1 MYSHHYL
8 SALIILIILIGF
20 IIFSLFT
27 ETENEDYFLKLGLMI
42 LQEIFFSIMYV
53 LGEVYLS
60 ISDGNIYKFLF
71 IDGIIG
77 MILSLLLQVVSYFFI
92 TCDSLEFLV
101 KNINIYCDNDNR
113 LNTMIKNLG
122 FEEFERY
129 FCNSKYYSVIFRYMA
144 IMVIN
149 FYFFS

>member
-60 ISDGNIYKFLF
+60 I
-71 IDGIIG
+71 
-77 MILSLLLQVVSYFFI
+77 
-92 TCDSLEFLV
+92 
-101 KNINIYCDNDNR
+101 
-113 LNTMIKNLG
+113 
-122 FEEFERY
+122 
-129 FCNSKYYSVIFRYMA
+129 
-144 IMVIN
+144 N
-149 FYFFS
+149 FYL